1 MTALLVFMLFALVS
15 IIVLF
20 VVYTATTNS
29 IIRTQERQ
37 IQRLTEDNTRLKQA
51 NRKLKEDNS
60 KIKEALDKA
69 NNTKVVNIY
78 TEGYQKSL
86 KESTKGLKFGD

>member
-1 MTALLVFMLFALVS
+1 MTALLVFMLFALGS

-20 VVYTATTNS
+20 VAYTATTNS

-37 IQRLTEDNTRLKQA
+37 LQRLTEDNTRLKQA
-51 NRKLKEDNS
+51 NRKL
-60 KIKEALDKA
+60 KEALDKA

>member
-1 MTALLVFMLFALVS
+1 MLFALAS

-20 VVYTATTNS
+20 VAYTATTNS

-51 NRKLKEDNS
+51 NRKLKE
-60 KIKEALDKA
+60 ALDKA
-69 NNTKVVNIY
+69 NNTEVVNIY
-78 TEGYQKSL
+78 TAGYRKSI
-86 KESTKGLKFGD
+86 KDSAKGVKFGEF

>member
-51 NRKLKEDNS
+51 NRKLKE
-60 KIKEALDKA
+60 ALDKA

>member
-1 MTALLVFMLFALVS
+1 MTALLVFMLFALGS

-20 VVYTATTNS
+20 VAYTVTTNS

-51 NRKLKEDNS
+51 NRKLKE
-60 KIKEALDKA
+60 ALDKA
-69 NNTKVVNIY
+69 NNTEVVNIY
-78 TEGYQKSL
+78 TAGYRKSL
-86 KESTKGLKFGD
+86 KDSAKGVKFGEF